1 MIAQAVR
8 RYPPMSHSFL
18 LTIVAVILAS
28 SIAAP
33 ATAAQIDPGTSNPAI
48 LRVRNVVGSDVN
60 AAAQTLAAEFD
71 LLEMREGDDLFVL
84 GDAHTAERMRANGYT
99 VDVQQVL
106 PSPQR
111 IGPQSFFGGYRTVAE
126 HEAHL
131 ADVAAAHPDLV
142 QLIDYGDSWRKTHG
156 RAGGHD
162 LLAVC
167 ITKRRE
173 GDCAL
178 DPETDKPRM
187 FIIAAI
193 HARELTVPELA
204 QRWIDYLVDGYGVNA
219 EVTTLLD
226 SSEMWVV
233 PLANPDGRSIVQQD
247 SADPYYHRKNA
258 NVVDANCSTPITSY
272 NYGGSHPGVD
282 LNRNGS
288 WKWDLRVTAS
298 DIKCS
303 AVYRGPAAA
312 SEPENIHIEALI
324 RQLFRDQ
331 RGPALTDVAPIT
343 TTGVFLTLHSF
354 ADQVIL
360 PWNFTNSFD
369 APNDLGLRALAFRM
383 SHHNGYQTGQSGE
396 ILYSTSG
403 STDDFTYGEFGVPS
417 YTFEVGPGYGMCAG
431 FMPSF
436 SCMDEFWNENL
447 GAFLFAAKAARE
459 PYTLSHGPAPTTIS
473 STPTSSGAHIVA
485 SFDDGAFGTNGY
497 GRPTAQTVVSAEL
510 FLDAPPW
517 AGGAPIAMTPV
528 DGAADTAVESF
539 EASLTFTACA
549 PLPTQAWVHTF
560 DASGSAGVFG
570 TTWISAP
577 LDGFAPAICDARID
591 RPFVVTDTPASLQL
605 VVSTTLPL
613 SITAAEMQIGA
624 SDFVSNV
631 IPMTPV
637 DGAADSATET
647 FTATLDG
654 TLLPVGIHTA
664 TLRALTASAA
674 YTPTREIAFTVLPP
688 GFTSVYVPI
697 TVRSRE

>member
-8 RYPPMSHSFL
+8 RYRPMPHHFL
-18 LTIVAVILAS
+18 LTIAAVVLVS

-33 ATAAQIDPGTSNPAI
+33 ATAAQIDPGSSNPAI

-60 AAAQTLAAEFD
+60 AAAQKLAADFD

-84 GDAHTAERMRANGYT
+84 GDARTAERMRANGYV
-99 VDVQQVL
+99 VDVQQAL
-106 PSPQR
+106 AGPQR

-131 ADVAAAHPDLV
+131 TDVAAAHPDLV
-142 QLIDYGDSWRKTHG
+142 QLVDYGDSWRKTHG

-167 ITKRRE
+167 ITKRRD

-178 DPETDKPRM
+178 DPEADKPRM
-187 FIIAAI
+187 LIIAAV

-204 QRWIDYLVDGYGVNA
+204 QRWIDYLVDGYGVDA
-219 EVTTLLD
+219 DVTTLLD
-226 SSEMWVV
+226 ASEMWVV

-247 SADPYYHRKNA
+247 GDDPYYHRKNA

-272 NYGGSHPGVD
+272 NYDGSHPGVD

-288 WKWDLRVTAS
+288 WKWELKVTAS
-298 DIKCS
+298 DVKCS
-303 AVYRGPAAA
+303 AVYRGPSAA
-312 SEPENIHIEALI
+312 SEPENIHLEALI

-331 RGPALTDVAPIT
+331 RGPALGDAAPIT

-360 PWNFTNSFD
+360 PWNFTNSFA

-383 SHHNGYQTGQSGE
+383 SHHNGYLTGQSGE

-403 STDDFTYGEFGVPS
+403 STDDFTYGEFGIPS

-431 FMPSF
+431 FMPPF

-459 PYTLSHGPAPTTIS
+459 PYALSHGPAPTSIES
-473 STPTSSGAHIVA
+473 KPTSGGVHIVA
-485 SFDDGAFGTNGY
+485 SFDDGAFGMNGDD
-497 GRPTAQTVVSAEL
+497 RPTAQTVVSAEL

-528 DGAADTAVESF
+528 DGAADGATESF
-539 EASLTFTACA
+539 EAELCNPESRIG
-549 PLPTQAWVHTF
+549 WVRAM
-560 DASGSAGVFG
+560 DSEGRIGIDIA
-570 TTWISAP
+570 TWISVTTDASSRHFCSSV
-577 LDGFAPAICDARID
+577 LTPA
-591 RPFVVTDTPASLQL
+591 FVVTDTSTSLQL

-624 SDFVSNV
+624 SDFVSDV

-654 TLLPVGIHTA
+654 TLLPVGVHTA
-664 TLRALTASAA
+664 TLRALTFSAT
-674 YTPTREIAFTVLPP
+674 YTPTRDITFTVLPP
-688 GFTSVYVPI
+688 GFARVYVPI